1 MERLITISEVSLAAA
16 ISVGLGL
23 FLESL
28 LFLLIFWAMK
38 QVNLQDT
45 QACERRAAA
54 YREMNTACRGELP
67 RANRG

>member
-1 MERLITISEVSLAAA
+1 MEHLITFSEVSLAAA

-38 QVNLQDT
+38 QVNLQDDA
-45 QACERRAAA
+45 ACQRRAAA
-54 YREMNTACRGELP
+54 YRAARTECRGEFARIH
-67 RANRG
+67 RA